1 MLFIFNQ
8 KPETLMPNS
17 EFRSGQPSPD
27 GSGYPFVAAFDTK
40 DISVQQETASKKI
53 KKSIKKI
60 VSLSGSIFG
69 LILPKKLLYARECS
83 QHH

>member
-1 MLFIFNQ
+1 VFA
-8 KPETLMPNS
+8 
-17 EFRSGQPSPD
+17 G
-27 GSGYPFVAAFDTK
+27 K
-40 DISVQQETASKKI
+40 DCIGEQETASKKI

-69 LILPKKLLYARECS
+69 LLLPKKLLYARECS